1 MAGQLTLAARREAI
15 ASFGA
20 AMTGIGDVL
29 WQGQGQDLGEVFR
42 ELDDAA
48 RLLEAAR
55 VAVLSE
61 AKDRGETTRSLAGA
75 GVGWVLQ
82 WAPGLG
88 PGGAKLLHDVV
99 VGTSAPLARPLREAV
114 VDGRVSVRNASVVLA
129 EMDRLETRLTQQA
142 RPTVWAGLV
151 AIAESGGPRQIRA
164 LRPALLAEYGRVG
177 ELQQIQ
183 DRARR
188 RVGLSQPWDD
198 GDGLFEYRLRLD
210 VEAKAVLEAAL
221 SPLAAPR
228 PADGRPD
235 LRGSDRRRGE
245 ALVEIVRRG
254 VAAAD
259 GVPASAKTQL
269 LLSMDLDQLR
279 AGLGAA
285 ATLGGPDA
293 GTLLAPGTVRRLA
306 CDAAIIPVLLG
317 GPSQVL
323 DLGHTTRCFT
333 PAQTKAL
340 WLRDGGCTLPGCTM
354 PAQWCDAHHL
364 THWLDG
370 GPTDLANAALLCG
383 YHHHLVHDRRLAGH
397 LTPHGSITWDL
408 TAGSYDHHLTRP
420 PRPPSR
426 E

>member
-29 WQGQGQDLGEVFR
+29 WQGQGPDLGEVFR

-61 AKDRGETTRSLAGA
+61 ARDRGETTRSLAGA

-99 VGTSAPLARPLREAV
+99 VGTSAPRARPLREAV

-177 ELQQIQ
+177 EL
-183 DRARR
+183 
-188 RVGLSQPWDD
+188 
-198 GDGLFEYRLRLD
+198 
-210 VEAKAVLEAAL
+210 
-221 SPLAAPR
+221 
-228 PADGRPD
+228 
-235 LRGSDRRRGE
+235 
-245 ALVEIVRRG
+245 
-254 VAAAD
+254 
-259 GVPASAKTQL
+259 
-269 LLSMDLDQLR
+269 
-279 AGLGAA
+279 
-285 ATLGGPDA
+285 
-293 GTLLAPGTVRRLA
+293 
-306 CDAAIIPVLLG
+306 
-317 GPSQVL
+317 
-323 DLGHTTRCFT
+323 
-333 PAQTKAL
+333 
-340 WLRDGGCTLPGCTM
+340 
-354 PAQWCDAHHL
+354 
-364 THWLDG
+364 
-370 GPTDLANAALLCG
+370 
-383 YHHHLVHDRRLAGH
+383 
-397 LTPHGSITWDL
+397 
-408 TAGSYDHHLTRP
+408 
-420 PRPPSR
+420 
-426 E
+426 